1 MGTGLS
7 KHGFFR
13 KNDPITWAFSR
24 LEGKNENHTRH
35 PDPVPVRTGNGVG
48 GLAAAAEPGV

>member
-13 KNDPITWAFSR
+13 KDDPITWAFSR
-24 LEGKNENHTRH
+24 LEGNNENHTHH
-35 PDPVPVRTGNGVG
+35 PDHVHVRTGNGVSG
-48 GLAAAAEPGV
+48 FTAAA